1 MSYWRRISPRGAI
14 ADFIELWRSPQPYRW
29 QILGLSV
36 ALTFTMM
43 ILLIP
48 KSERIPPA
56 KPEVTFITT
65 WEEGRTDEEIIAS
78 NLAHQKRKEEAAAL
92 AAERQARRR
101 EAFRA
106 LGKAS
111 GFDVDELER
120 QFSDEEPAEVAAGG
134 EAGDS
139 AQAAP
144 ATPPAG
150 E

>member
-14 ADFIELWRSPQPYRW
+14 ADFIAEWRQPRPYRW
-29 QILGLSV
+29 HVLGLAV

-43 ILLIP
+43 VLLIP
-48 KSERIPPA
+48 ESQPIPPA
-56 KPEVTFITT
+56 RPDVTYITT
-65 WEEGRTDEEIIAS
+65 WQEGRTDEEIAAS
-78 NLAHQKRKEEAAAL
+78 NAANQVRKDEAAAL

-106 LGKAS
+106 LGRAS

-120 QFSDEEPAEVAAGG
+120 QVADDQPAE
-134 EAGDS
+134 EATA
-139 AQAAP
+139 AQAAEP
-144 ATPPAG
+144 APQSPPAG

>member
-14 ADFIELWRSPQPYRW
+14 ADFIQEWRQPRPYRW
-29 QILGLSV
+29 HILGLAV

-43 ILLIP
+43 VLLIP
-48 KSERIPPA
+48 ESQPIPPA
-56 KPEVTFITT
+56 RPDVTYITT
-65 WEEGRTDEEIIAS
+65 WQEGRTDEEIAAS
-78 NLAHQKRKEEAAAL
+78 NAANQERKDEAAAL

-111 GFDVDELER
+111 GFDVDQLER
-120 QFSDEEPAEVAAGG
+120 QYSDDDPAAG
-134 EAGDS
+134 S
-139 AQAAP
+139 AARQADQPAP
-144 ATPPAG
+144 ESPPAG